1 MSILRGVFRTELLQS
16 IECEYIYIIKRTLY
30 LAIKMTCFLSI
41 LAAGKHVDCKRSGQQ
56 TNGSIRSVFEQ
67 EDKEEVPYQ

>member
-1 MSILRGVFRTELLQS
+1 M
-16 IECEYIYIIKRTLY
+16 
-30 LAIKMTCFLSI
+30 ACF

-56 TNGSIRSVFEQ
+56 TFGSIRSVFEQ